1 MEDLNKRIIRIER
14 ILNIMLNDERIYK
27 AVGINYGSELRRL
40 GEELGSDL
48 WGYDPEEDSEDYNE
62 ISDQL
67 EILVELKEAR
77 IRLQEIE
84 RIARE
89 AFNNPETQDINL
101 YRAQALANIYAI
113 FEYDGATI
121 KREEA

>member
-1 MEDLNKRIIRIER
+1 MDLDEAIKRLELDELFNEFGY
-14 ILNIMLNDERIYK
+14 LN
-27 AVGINYGSELRRL
+27 
-40 GEELGSDL
+40 ELGYKFLDNGEAL
-48 WGYDPEEDSEDYNE
+48 NF
-62 ISDQL
+62 L
-67 EILVELKEAR
+67 KELKEAR
-77 IRLQEIE
+77 VRLQEIE

-89 AFNNPETQDINL
+89 AFNDPETQDINL